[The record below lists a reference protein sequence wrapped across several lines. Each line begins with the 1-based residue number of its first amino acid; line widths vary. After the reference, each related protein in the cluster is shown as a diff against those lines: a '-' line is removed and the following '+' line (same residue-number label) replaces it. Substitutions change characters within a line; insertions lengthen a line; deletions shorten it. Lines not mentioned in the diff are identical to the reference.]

1 VSYIIYLQ
9 SYHYCYVKFLSDKEA
24 IKQLG
29 KRVIALREQYKM
41 SQADLCYEADIDLST
56 LSRLERGIL
65 NVTYI
70 TLYKIAKAFKIPI
83 KDLLD
88 F

>member
-1 VSYIIYLQ
+1 
-9 SYHYCYVKFLSDKEA
+9 VKFLSDKEA
-24 IKQLG
+24 LKQLG
-29 KRVIALREQYKM
+29 KSIVALRKKHDI
-41 SQADLCYEADIDLST
+41 SQADLSYEADIDLSS

-65 NVTYI
+65 NPGYLSI
-70 TLYKIAKAFKIPI
+70 YKIAKALKTPL